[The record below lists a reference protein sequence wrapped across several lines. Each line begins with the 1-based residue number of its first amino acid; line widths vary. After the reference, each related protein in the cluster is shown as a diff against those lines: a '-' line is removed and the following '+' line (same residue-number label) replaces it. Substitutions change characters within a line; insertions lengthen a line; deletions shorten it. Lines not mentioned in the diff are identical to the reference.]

1 MIQRIKNSLKKYLIT
16 GFIILIPIGVTFQ
29 MLKWIMSIGEDLFQ
43 VKNGK
48 YFYYVPEKHI
58 PEILKDIPVPGI
70 GFLFLVIVILVIG
83 LATTSIL
90 GNKIIKWTEEIILK
104 IPYIRKIYQ
113 ITKQITE
120 TVFKS
125 NEGSFHKVV
134 LIEYPKKNIY
144 AIGFQ
149 TGQTQKDVLNIIG
162 KKMVNV
168 FVPTTPNP
176 TSGYLFFVS
185 EEELIYVDITVEEAI
200 KIVLSGG
207 LIEVKEELPIIDTVA

>member
-1 MIQRIKNSLKKYLIT
+1 MIQRIKNSFKKYLIT

-29 MLKWIMSIGEDLFQ
+29 VLKWIMSIGEDLFQ
-43 VKNGK
+43 VRNGK
-48 YFYYVPEKHI
+48 YFYYIPEKYI
-58 PEILKDIPVPGI
+58 PEILKDIPIPGI
-70 GFLFLVIVILVIG
+70 GFLFLVIVILLIG

-113 ITKQITE
+113 ITKQIAE

-125 NEGSFHKVV
+125 SEGSLHKVV
-134 LIEYPKKNIY
+134 LIEYPKKSIY
-144 AIGFQ
+144 AIGFH
-149 TGQTQKDVLNIIG
+149 TGQPPKDVLNSLR

-176 TSGYLFFVS
+176 TSGYLFFIA

-200 KIVLSGG
+200 KLVLSGG
-207 LIEVKEELPIIDTVA
+207 LAEAKDKLPIIDK